1 MSIISLLTLAL
12 GAYGVLAQ
20 VIFMSKLSYVFYGNE
35 LSLGIIL
42 FSWLFITG
50 LGTLLSTRSIRTLG
64 EKATMLVLAGLVI
77 VSTLL
82 LPAIFYMLSFARTFA
97 GFLPGELVS
106 LSFIFIVSVS
116 ALLIHACSQGALFC
130 CLCHL
135 QRHEKRA
142 ATSSLGGLVNNV
154 YILESLGAFLGGLY
168 YAIIGRLVLTPT
180 ANIFLLNALACLML
194 FMFLRQKKMGRV
206 GAVVL
211 AIIFVHIA
219 GSLFS
224 PAIEKLFLK
233 NIYRPLPVTGNI
245 NTRYGQTTFIQQSEE
260 DIALFRDGVIEDE
273 TGNEEAS
280 EELAYYGLLQRD
292 QMPKQVLI
300 LGGGYVSLPV
310 RFADMKDTKLT
321 IVQPDKK
328 LLKRLMS
335 STGFIPQQ
343 SDQAIDIIY
352 NDVGTFI
359 KKCGQKFDYI
369 ISASPPPYTLGL
381 NRFYTEEF
389 FRDIKNVLAP
399 SGVFCFSVP
408 SSENLINDELAAFLS
423 SINNTARS
431 VFEDVVIIPGSTN
444 IFILTNTPNSLT
456 LDTSRL
462 VQRAA
467 ALPFTPAFVN
477 SAYIPYRVSEERVRY
492 LKERIASS
500 SFTAVNTVLHP
511 ITFYFDF
518 ILWSSKTS
526 DVLKKTLH
534 FLHVL
539 PFGVTLIVL
548 VILLFAISALMTRQ
562 KRSDRATFFAIT
574 SLGLTEISLE
584 IILLLTYQAMF
595 GYVYTTIA
603 LLIACYML
611 GLVAGSLWGNRPV
624 SADTKGQRASLA
636 AAYSLAIM
644 VFCLFLALYL
654 LEFSHLPPLLRSSL
668 IFYVFITVAG
678 GIGGMQFSAIN
689 KHYIDSGEDQ
699 TAHVGDIYG
708 SDMVGSAI
716 GALVTSLVF
725 IPLYGIMNTLMALA
739 LINILAALFCLA
751 RRSC

>member
-1 MSIISLLTLAL
+1 
-12 GAYGVLAQ
+12 
-20 VIFMSKLSYVFYGNE
+20 
-35 LSLGIIL
+35 
-42 FSWLFITG
+42 
-50 LGTLLSTRSIRTLG
+50 
-64 EKATMLVLAGLVI
+64 MLVLAGLVI

-82 LPAIFYMLSFARTFA
+82 LPAILYLISFARTHA

-168 YAIIGRLVLTPT
+168 YAIIGRFVLTPT
-180 ANIFLLNALACLML
+180 ANIFLLDALVCLML
-194 FMFLRQKKMGRV
+194 FMFLRQKKMDRMGSV
-206 GAVVL
+206 IL
-211 AIIFVHIA
+211 AIIFIHIA

-233 NIYRPLPVTGNI
+233 NIYQPLPVTGHI
-245 NTRYGQTTFIQQSEE
+245 NTRYGQTAFIQQSEE

-300 LGGGYVSLPV
+300 LGGGYVSIPA
-310 RFADMKDTKLT
+310 RFTNMKDTKLT
-321 IVQPDKK
+321 IVQPDKQLFK
-328 LLKRLMS
+328 YLLS

-343 SDQAIDIIY
+343 SDQSIDIIY
-352 NDVGTFI
+352 NDVSVFI
-359 KKCGQKFDYI
+359 KECGQKFDYI

-431 VFEDVVIIPGSTN
+431 VFADAAIIPGSTN
-444 IFILTNTPNSLT
+444 IFILANAPNSLT
-456 LDTSRL
+456 LDTSVL
-462 VQRAA
+462 VQRSL
-467 ALPFTPAFVN
+467 ALPIAPSFVN
-477 SAYIPYRVSEERVRY
+477 RAYIPYRVSEERVLY
-492 LKERIASS
+492 LKDRIASS

-526 DVLKKTLH
+526 DTLKKALH
-534 FLHVL
+534 FLHAV
-539 PFGVTLIVL
+539 PFGIAFIALG
-548 VILLFAISALMTRQ
+548 ILLFAISVLMTRR
-562 KRSDRATFFAIT
+562 KRGDRATFFAIT

-584 IILLLTYQAMF
+584 IILLLTYQSLF
-595 GYVYTTIA
+595 GYVYTAIA

-611 GLVAGSLWGNRPV
+611 GLVAGSLWENRPV
-624 SADTKGQRASLA
+624 SADTKEQRASLSA
-636 AAYSLAIM
+636 RYSVAIM
-644 VFCLFLALYL
+644 VFCLCLALYL
-654 LEFSHLPPLLRSSL
+654 LKFSQLPPLLRSSF

-689 KHYIDSGEDQ
+689 KHYIDSGEEQ
-699 TAHVGDIYG
+699 TASVGDIYG
-708 SDMVGSAI
+708 SDMVGSSI
-716 GALVTSLVF
+716 GALGTSLVF
-725 IPLYGIMNTLMALA
+725 IPLYGIINTLMALA

-751 RRSC
+751 RRTC

>member
-50 LGTLLSTRSIRTLG
+50 LGTLIATRSIRALG
-64 EKATMLVLAGLVI
+64 EKATILVLAGLMI

-82 LPAIFYMLSFARTFA
+82 LPTILYLISFARTLA

-116 ALLIHACSQGALFC
+116 ALFIHACSQGALFC

-135 QRHEKRA
+135 QYHNKKA
-142 ATSSLGGLVNNV
+142 ATSSLGAFVNNV
-154 YILESLGAFLGGLY
+154 YILESLGAFLGGFY

-180 ANIFLLNALACLML
+180 ANIFLLNALVCLML
-194 FMFLRQKKMGRV
+194 FMFLRQNKMWRT
-206 GAVVL
+206 ASVVF
-211 AIIFVHIA
+211 IILLMHIA

-224 PAIEKLFLK
+224 TGIEKLFLK
-233 NIYRPLPVTGNI
+233 NIYQPLPVTGHI
-245 NTRYGQTTFIQQSEE
+245 NTRYGQTAFIQQSEE

-273 TGNEEAS
+273 TDNEEAS

-300 LGGGYVSLPV
+300 LGGGYVSLPA
-310 RFADMKDTKLT
+310 RFTNMKDTKLT

-328 LLKRLMS
+328 LLKHLML

-359 KKCGQKFDYI
+359 KECGQKFDYI

-389 FRDIKNVLAP
+389 FSDIKNVLAP

-408 SSENLINDELAAFLS
+408 SSENLINDELAAFLC

-431 VFEDVVIIPGSTN
+431 VFEDTVIIPGSTN
-444 IFILTNTPNSLT
+444 IFILSNVQNSLT
-456 LDTSRL
+456 LDPSKL
-462 VQRAA
+462 VQRSL
-467 ALPFTPAFVN
+467 ALPVVPAFVN
-477 SAYIPYRVSEERVRY
+477 RAYIPYRVSEERVQY

-500 SFTAVNTVLHP
+500 SFTTANTVLHP

-518 ILWSSKTS
+518 VLWSSKTS
-526 DVLKKTLH
+526 DVLKKALH
-534 FLHVL
+534 FLHAL
-539 PFGVTLIVL
+539 PFGVALIVL

-562 KRSDRATFFAIT
+562 KRGNRATFFAIT

-584 IILLLTYQAMF
+584 IILLLTYQSMF

-611 GLVAGSLWGNRPV
+611 GLVAGSLYANRHVPAQRV
-624 SADTKGQRASLA
+624 SRAA
-636 AAYSLAIM
+636 RYSLAIM

-654 LEFSHLPPLLRSSL
+654 LKFSQLPLLLRSSF
-668 IFYVFITVAG
+668 IFYVFIAVAG
-678 GIGGMQFSAIN
+678 VIGGMQFSAIN
-689 KHYIDSGEDQ
+689 KHYIDSGKNP

-725 IPLYGIMNTLMALA
+725 IPLYGIINTLMALA

-751 RRSC
+751 RRTC